1 MPPVVPQPARL
12 TRQELEAG
20 KTPAGGYN
28 RRQLAL
34 WGIPWPPPKGWQ
46 QQLLGDTEGR
56 PQAEPGGRIV
66 MRARGESTCAGCQQV
81 IVPGEWISLDSLGE
95 WVHRTCLPG

>member
-1 MPPVVPQPARL
+1 VAPQPGRL

-20 KTPAGGYN
+20 KTAAGGYN

-46 QQLLGDTEGR
+46 KQLLGDTE
-56 PQAEPGGRIV
+56 PP
-66 MRARGESTCAGCQQV
+66 
-81 IVPGEWISLDSLGE
+81 
-95 WVHRTCLPG
+95 